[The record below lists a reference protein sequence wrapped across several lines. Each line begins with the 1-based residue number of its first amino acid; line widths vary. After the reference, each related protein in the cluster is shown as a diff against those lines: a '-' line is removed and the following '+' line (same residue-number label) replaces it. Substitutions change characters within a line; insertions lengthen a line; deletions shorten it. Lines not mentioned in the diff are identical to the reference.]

1 MGYSSRL
8 HYIFSLHFF
17 PSLPLF
23 LLGGWKVREEAK
35 EAEKSW
41 GTWIGS
47 IPTGLHM
54 VMLLTLPCA
63 LKSLAI
69 TSKCRF

>member
-1 MGYSSRL
+1 MG
-8 HYIFSLHFF
+8 
-17 PSLPLF
+17 
-23 LLGGWKVREEAK
+23 EEAK